1 MRRTDF
7 FEKLKKDKR
16 VIILVGIGILGMLL
30 LLFSETGTTAKKDS
44 GEALPYGEKAE
55 KELEER
61 LESLLSGVSGVGRV
75 KVMVTLDGT
84 WESVYAKDG
93 ENKENGEKE
102 EYVIIKEDGS
112 STGLKIR
119 SVRPGIKGVGVSCD
133 GADSASV
140 RESVTS
146 LVCASLGV
154 PSNKVY
160 VAKAAPKTK
169 NK

>member
-16 VIILVGIGILGMLL
+16 VIILVGIGILGILL

-93 ENKENGEKE
+93 ENKENGEKN
-102 EYVIIKEDGS
+102 
-112 STGLKIR
+112 R
-119 SVRPGIKGVGVSCD
+119 
-133 GADSASV
+133 
-140 RESVTS
+140 
-146 LVCASLGV
+146 
-154 PSNKVY
+154 
-160 VAKAAPKTK
+160 
-169 NK
+169 